1 MSGKPA
7 ARGCDHPQ
15 YPEYAERFAEDPARF
30 VYHLPVRP
38 RIRGIEDLGL
48 LSAYLH
54 VLDEYRQA
62 HGATLTAG
70 GHNEDIEALIGD
82 IQDRME
88 RLKTDVSA
96 TADAA
101 VATDGGEPQ

>member
-7 ARGCDHPQ
+7 ASDCDHPTYPQ
-15 YPEYAERFAEDPARF
+15 YRNEYGEDPARF
-30 VYHLPVRP
+30 VYHVPVRP
-38 RIRGIEDLGL
+38 RIRGIENLGL

-70 GHNEDIEALIGD
+70 GHAEDIGTLIED
-82 IQDRME
+82 IQDRMDA
-88 RLKTDVSA
+88 LKADVSA

-101 VATDGGEPQ
+101 VATDGGERR